1 MNKFIF
7 IILVA
12 LIAFAS
18 CEEGECVGN
27 TKDACVKSKAPEEM
41 RCCFYE
47 VANTAAECVPLSS
60 NKIALKASIDIMKK
74 TGSIDCGAN
83 YFKVFTVAM
92 FAFAALL

>member
-18 CEEGECVGN
+18 CEEECAGE
-27 TKDACVKSKAPEEM
+27 TKDACVKSKAPEEV

-47 VANTAAECVPLSS
+47 TASAGSTCMPLPSD
-60 NKIALKASIDIMKK
+60 KTLLKAQIDIMKEI
-74 TGSIDCGAN
+74 GSIDCGAN

>member
-18 CEEGECVGN
+18 CEGECAGE
-27 TKDACVKSKAPEEM
+27 TKDACVKTKAPEGV

-47 VANTAAECVPLSS
+47 TASAGSTCMSLPSDKKV
-60 NKIALKASIDIMKK
+60 LKAQIDVLKE

>member
-18 CEEGECVGN
+18 CEDQCVGE
-27 TKDACVKSKAPEEM
+27 TKDACVKSKAPEEE

-47 VANTAAECVPLSS
+47 IASAAATCIPLPSD
-60 NKIALKASIDIMKK
+60 KTLLKAEIDILKK

>member
-27 TKDACVKSKAPEEM
+27 TKDACVKSKAPEGE

-47 VANTAAECVPLSS
+47 IKAAGSSCMPLPSD
-60 NKIALKASIDIMKK
+60 KKLLKVEVDILKK
-74 TGSIDCGAN
+74 AGSIDCGAN

>member
-18 CEEGECVGN
+18 CEEECAGETKDECVK
-27 TKDACVKSKAPEEM
+27 TKAPEGV

-47 VANTAAECVPLSS
+47 TASAGSTCMSLPSDKKVF
-60 NKIALKASIDIMKK
+60 KTQIDVLKE